1 MSVRFL
7 LFWPEKGK
15 MVEPAEEEKNEM
27 GKMGELEVGSR
38 TVCPVSAVRKKKM
51 GSQVLAGDWR
61 KEIKTSGEGRLRL
74 DRGLKKKKRGA
85 SNVKKKIKTRGRACL
100 AFGWRMIGGT
110 QRKKIQEKTGV
121 PWFCVFCKRGAAA
134 CARC

>member
-1 MSVRFL
+1 MKQEPGGGSEEIGSVAALMIAGLQGEAATGMGRPGGGRFG
-7 LFWPEKGK
+7 FG
-15 MVEPAEEEKNEM
+15 
-27 GKMGELEVGSR
+27 GEGR
-38 TVCPVSAVRKKKM
+38 GTVMPVSAVRRKKM

-110 QRKKIQEKTGV
+110 
-121 PWFCVFCKRGAAA
+121 
-134 CARC
+134 